1 MPYWGEVTGSLAT
14 STGVAVT
21 FECDKLSIDESLRR
35 QAAGLLSLNREDT
48 LQPLLE
54 DDVGTTA
61 SVCLPE
67 QT

>member
-1 MPYWGEVTGSLAT
+1 MPCWGEVTGSLAT

-21 FECDKLSIDESLRR
+21 FECDKLSIDEPQETGRWT
-35 QAAGLLSLNREDT
+35 LSLNREDT

-61 SVCLPE
+61 SVCLSE